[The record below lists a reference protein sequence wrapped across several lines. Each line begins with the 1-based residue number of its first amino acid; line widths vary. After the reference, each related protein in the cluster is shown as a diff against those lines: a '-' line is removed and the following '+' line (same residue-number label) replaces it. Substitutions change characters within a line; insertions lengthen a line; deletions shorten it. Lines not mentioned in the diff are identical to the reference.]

1 MIKTRPE
8 QTLDQEWVILINI
21 AREMGLNKEE
31 IRAFLEREQTFTS
44 MSGLKRRA
52 IDR

>member
-31 IRAFLEREQTFTS
+31 IRAFLELKKTITP
-44 MSGLKRRA
+44 MSKLKRGA
-52 IDR
+52 ID